1 MTKWKWKKKKVPN
14 IDTDSCTCFVSFFYI
29 IINAHVLYSG
39 SSLIINIKSCIS
51 YAIVILLGS

>member
-1 MTKWKWKKKKVPN
+1 MKKKKVPN